1 MRARTTLSLSF
12 LMGAVVFPL
21 ALSVV
26 GSEFAALI
34 LAPAMFAPV
43 TIVLIAALALAGS
56 SVRAEVLRRVLK
68 NLTMA
73 LGGALLPS
81 TALLLILAMRH

>member
-1 MRARTTLSLSF
+1 
-12 LMGAVVFPL
+12 MGAVVFPL

-68 NLTMA
+68 NLAMA